1 MKRGPRTPKKP
12 APANQ
17 RRAPPSLRP
26 SLAGPATPGPL
37 DSRTDPRACPSAPAG
52 PLPAPSR
59 RPLLPMPPP
68 RHPYPAGRLLRPL
81 LQTLSEG
88 GKPSVPSARGAPAK
102 AQLRRRA
109 PVTLSQA
116 SSGSAKGSRARA
128 GGLLLP
134 LRSAVWSISLPEA
147 LEQVKGAGGARPAPA
162 GNPLFSDSRGPI
174 CPGCPLCLPLRST
187 PWRAGPGLLG
197 TPLRGRGGRRLPG
210 KARRDRE
217 LEREAAGAGPLQPD
231 RAGERPPYLPL
242 RAPRNACCL
251 ARTRC
256 LSVSLSLLP
265 AFSFKIHQRVKSDRR
280 EASSLFCRLGAQQEL
295 LKDNAAPGTIPGV
308 RQACPAGARTP
319 GPSAGGSRPAGR
331 PRSGERRSRAEASR
345 GAAAGASART
355 AVDIR
360 SPRENRV
367 CGCERETGLPRSLA
381 ATRDPNPPQGTRL
394 ARGPRPG
401 AREPG
406 APPPEGPLGDLSVP
420 RSSPAAGVLTT
431 GAHGSRRASGPD
443 QVPHRCC
450 TPTTQLCSPFPWVPG
465 SMHLP
470 QLAAWGAWG

>member
-52 PLPAPSR
+52 PLPPPPR
-59 RPLLPMPPP
+59 LPLLPMPPP
-68 RHPYPAGRLLRPL
+68 PTPP
-81 LQTLSEG
+81 EG

-109 PVTLSQA
+109 PITLSQA
-116 SSGSAKGSRARA
+116 SSGSAKGARARA

-147 LEQVKGAGGARPAPA
+147 LAQVKGAGGAGPAPA

-256 LSVSLSLLP
+256 LSEKSQSAGKSKCLLLP
-265 AFSFKIHQRVKSDRR
+265 SDRQLDR
-280 EASSLFCRLGAQQEL
+280 HGGPSLQRTATPQLRQENTATHGCPRPNPRDLGVRSLTRQNGLSEVISL
-295 LKDNAAPGTIPGV
+295 RILGCGTIPDYLD
-308 RQACPAGARTP
+308 
-319 GPSAGGSRPAGR
+319 GPSGTTKVLGR
-331 PRSGERRSRAEASR
+331 GRQEGLEPEEA
-345 GAAAGASART
+345 T
-355 AVDIR
+355 
-360 SPRENRV
+360 
-367 CGCERETGLPRSLA
+367 
-381 ATRDPNPPQGTRL
+381 
-394 ARGPRPG
+394 
-401 AREPG
+401 
-406 APPPEGPLGDLSVP
+406 
-420 RSSPAAGVLTT
+420 
-431 GAHGSRRASGPD
+431 
-443 QVPHRCC
+443 
-450 TPTTQLCSPFPWVPG
+450 
-465 SMHLP
+465 
-470 QLAAWGAWG
+470 